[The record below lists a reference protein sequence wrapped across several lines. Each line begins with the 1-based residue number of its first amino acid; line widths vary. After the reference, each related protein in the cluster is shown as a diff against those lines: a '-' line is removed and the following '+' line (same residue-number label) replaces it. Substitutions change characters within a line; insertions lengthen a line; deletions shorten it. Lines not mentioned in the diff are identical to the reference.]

1 MVSDTLLPGSP
12 SFPPPPSAIC
22 RLIASLVIDLRYLT
36 RALHTRKHTPWSLVL
51 ALLGHQFTF
60 HRPSLVVPQDLG
72 VLRLNPLTKSSP
84 VIRQAPHSI
93 ISLPRNET
101 RRVPSPSCTSLLAA
115 FFCLTN
121 TCHCVVTDSSPL
133 HIRSS
138 LLNFTFRLFGL
149 VDNLCYL
156 LSLAIPFV
164 FFTTHSAHPCL
175 SSPPRGCQLPNLL
188 LWFSR
193 SCSCAGPKYLVAVAS
208 LSDTCRLTNTWLP
221 VRSDAIHSSIGPV
234 YLVPRSAAY
243 ASTSLCTP
251 ATCSTRLPTSK
262 TGNLTI
268 HIARLQI
275 GLCTR
280 YFLSILTY
288 TSHRAK
294 KVFHLFGSLRCL
306 RTLSCGTRPRPLSG
320 FASLLGRF
328 ETTYQSAAADYES
341 CEGLS
346 FPFPDF
352 NLTHPRHIRQ
362 SNQPTGHR

>member
-1 MVSDTLLPGSP
+1 M
-12 SFPPPPSAIC
+12 
-22 RLIASLVIDLRYLT
+22 
-36 RALHTRKHTPWSLVL
+36 
-51 ALLGHQFTF
+51 
-60 HRPSLVVPQDLG
+60 
-72 VLRLNPLTKSSP
+72 
-84 VIRQAPHSI
+84 
-93 ISLPRNET
+93 
-101 RRVPSPSCTSLLAA
+101 
-115 FFCLTN
+115 
-121 TCHCVVTDSSPL
+121 

-138 LLNFTFRLFGL
+138 LLYFLFRLFDL

-156 LSLAIPFV
+156 LSLVIPFV
-164 FFTTHSAHPCL
+164 FLTTYLTHSAHPCL

-193 SCSCAGPKYLVAVAS
+193 PCSCAGPKYLVAVAS

-221 VRSDAIHSSIGPV
+221 VRSDSIHPSIGPV
-234 YLVPRSAAY
+234 YYLGQLP
-243 ASTSLCTP
+243 THLTCLCTL

-268 HIARLQI
+268 HIAGLQI

-280 YFLSILTY
+280 YFFSILTY

-306 RTLSCGTRPRPLSG
+306 RTLSCGTRLRPLSA

-328 ETTYQSAAADYES
+328 ETTYQSAAAGYES

-346 FPFPDF
+346 FPYPNF
-352 NLTHPRHIRQ
+352 NLTHPRHMRH